1 MLLPV
6 RIVFP
11 DFRISI
17 GVCKKTDRILKT
29 VCPVEFN
36 DEDMPAADVAVLFF
50 TYWPTQSPQ

>member
-1 MLLPV
+1 
-6 RIVFP
+6 
-11 DFRISI
+11 
-17 GVCKKTDRILKT
+17 LKT